1 METVPRIG
9 GMGRAC
15 NRRLPPGGGRTILPG
30 ALRGR
35 GAMNNWTKSI
45 LISIG
50 LTILLNAILWM
61 SGCSVITLKM

>member
-1 METVPRIG
+1 VQSALAA
-9 GMGRAC
+9 GR
-15 NRRLPPGGGRTILPG
+15 G
-30 ALRGR
+30 ADHSSRGVAGR

>member
-1 METVPRIG
+1 
-9 GMGRAC
+9 
-15 NRRLPPGGGRTILPG
+15 
-30 ALRGR
+30 
-35 GAMNNWTKSI
+35 MNNWTKSI